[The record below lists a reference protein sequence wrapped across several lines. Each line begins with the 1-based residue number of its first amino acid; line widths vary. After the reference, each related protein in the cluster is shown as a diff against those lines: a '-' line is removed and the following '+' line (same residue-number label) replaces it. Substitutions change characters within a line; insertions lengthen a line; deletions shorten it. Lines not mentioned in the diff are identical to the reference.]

1 MPDAT
6 YEYQKKYPCD
16 PGTRKEIL
24 ADIMEWTTDISNTAR
39 CFFWMSGDPGVGKSA
54 ITASIAKESKRRKV
68 LWAQLFIN
76 RNDARTIDPRF
87 FFPSIA
93 QQMSKSSLAVEH
105 AVQET
110 LREQPELMNE
120 DISID
125 QGKKLFVNTIR
136 IASQS
141 TPTSPVVIVIDALD
155 ETDIKRLATT
165 VAVLSEVL
173 LDLPRNAK
181 VFISSRAEEVI
192 RNVFGPQLTHT
203 RVRHMH
209 LSTKDSIPEVTAYLE
224 RRVAEIMNEYCIDLS
239 QWGEERMRKLCEQAS
254 GLFIWAVTAIEYI
267 RAEIKEDG
275 KECLGVVLDQLN
287 ADGMENVNMLYLTI
301 LNQTYRREN
310 GPWRYQRFQRIMG
323 AILVQQSPLCI
334 ADIEGLLDLQ
344 NPVTHKPADVEHFV
358 RRLRTV
364 LVAGAGEINR
374 RTVPRVHRSFSDFV
388 TSAGAE
394 DFRVDKTD
402 SDGELAI
409 QCIRQLNQLGVDARQ
424 GLQEIPAQLPYAISH
439 WSSHLTRMVGV
450 KMEQLDRD
458 DESMSTPDAIDLVL
472 DPDMNPGAEVGVEV
486 TKKRTGDS
494 IYLCIA
500 FSPDGT
506 RMAITQD
513 ESIRL
518 RNIQTGEEVSWS
530 GHTDAVCFVAFSPDG
545 KRIVSASDDATICI
559 WNSDT
564 GEMVLGPLEG
574 HTDTVRSALFSP
586 DGRRIVSASDDATIR
601 IWNSD
606 TGEMVSGPLKGH
618 TSGLWS
624 AVFSPDGRLIV
635 STSEDN
641 TIRVWDSQSGNMALG
656 PLEGNA
662 YLAVFSADSRH
673 IVSHSGDRTILIWD
687 CDTGEIVRDSHESD
701 DTKLSFTN
709 SETVPYIITPPHS
722 NIRTS
727 GTSSSSY
734 SFSLERGVVA
744 GVVDADID
752 TWLYV
757 ATTDSKLEFLMWRYA
772 GQLIL
777 NI

>member
-16 PGTRKEIL
+16 PGTRKDIL
-24 ADIMEWTTDISNTAR
+24 ADIMEWTADISATAR

-54 ITASIAKESKRRKV
+54 ITASIAKESKRRRV

-76 RNDARTIDPRF
+76 RNDARTVDPRF

-93 QQMSKSSLAVEH
+93 QQMSKSSPAVEH

-125 QGKKLFVNTIR
+125 QAKKLFVNTIR
-136 IASQS
+136 IASNS

-155 ETDIKRLATT
+155 ETDVKRLAAT
-165 VAVLSEVL
+165 VAVFSQVL

-209 LSTKDSIPEVTAYLE
+209 LSARDSIREVTAFLE
-224 RRVAEIMNEYCIDLS
+224 RRVVAIMNEYCIDLS
-239 QWGEERMRKLCEQAS
+239 QWGEERMRKLCMQAS
-254 GLFIWAVTAIEYI
+254 GLFIWAVTAVEYI
-267 RAEIKEDG
+267 QAEIEEDG
-275 KECLGVVLDQLN
+275 KECLDVVLDQLN
-287 ADGMENVNMLYLTI
+287 ADGMENVNTLYITI
-301 LNQTYRREN
+301 LKQTYRRER
-310 GPWRYQRFQRIMG
+310 GPWRYQRFRRIMG

-334 ADIEGLLDLQ
+334 ADIDGLLNLQ
-344 NPVTHKPADVEHFV
+344 NPVTHKSADIEHFV

-394 DFRVDKTD
+394 DFRVDTTD

-409 QCIRQLNQLGVDARQ
+409 QCIRQLSQLWASLKQ
-424 GLQEIPAQLPYAISH
+424 ELQEIPAQLPYAMSH

-450 KMEQLDRD
+450 KMEQVERD
-458 DESMSTPDAIDLVL
+458 DESISTPDAIDIIL
-472 DPDMNPGAEVGVEV
+472 DPDTNPGAEVGVEA

-494 IYLCIA
+494 GTLWCIT

-506 RMAITQD
+506 RMAIAQSL
-513 ESIRL
+513 SIRL
-518 RNIQTGEEVSWS
+518 RNIQTGEEVSLS
-530 GHTDAVCFVAFSPDG
+530 GHTNDVYFVAFSPDG
-545 KRIVSASDDATICI
+545 KRIVSASNDDTIHIWNSGTSEMVLGPLRGHTDAVTSAVFSPDGRRIVSASDDDTIRI

-564 GEMVLGPLEG
+564 GEMVLGPLRG
-574 HTDTVRSALFSP
+574 HTDTVKSAVFSS
-586 DGRRIVSASDDATIR
+586 DGGLIVSASY
-601 IWNSD
+601 
-606 TGEMVSGPLKGH
+606 
-618 TSGLWS
+618 
-624 AVFSPDGRLIV
+624 
-635 STSEDN
+635 DN
-641 TIRVWDSQSGNMALG
+641 TIRVWDSQSGNMVLG
-656 PLEGNA
+656 PLEGKVN
-662 YLAVFSADSRH
+662 LAVFSADARH
-673 IVSHSGDRTILIWD
+673 IVSCSPGGIILIWD
-687 CDTGEIVRDSHESD
+687 CDTGDVVRSSHESN
-701 DTKLSFTN
+701 DTKLSFTD
-709 SETVPYIITPPHS
+709 SETTPYIITPPHS
-722 NIRTS
+722 NIPAA
-727 GTSSSSY
+727 GTSAESY
-734 SFSLERGVVA
+734 SFSLEWGLVA
-744 GVVDADID
+744 GVVDADAD
-752 TWLYV
+752 TWLY
-757 ATTDSKLEFLMWRYA
+757 TDRISGVMMWRYA

-777 NI
+777 STI